1 MAWYD
6 KTKNRIAAGIYTV
19 LDPIYGEGGFLE
31 PVTVIVDPDRTVY
44 EEYIEPKVEDV
55 QEYVDDW
62 KDDNLDTITDTASNV
77 ALGVGLLA
85 VLYFM
90 RS

>member
-1 MAWYD
+1 MGWIANQ
-6 KTKNRIAAGIYTV
+6 KKRIASGVYTV
-19 LDPIYGEGGFLE
+19 LNPIYGEGGFLE

-44 EEYIEPKVEDV
+44 EEYIEPRVEDV
-55 QEYVDDW
+55 QEYVEDW

-85 VLYFM
+85 ALYFM
-90 RS
+90 KG